1 MSLNIFC
8 LTISDQN
15 ISFEMSLQVILM
27 SATINIKL
35 FQDYFNGEA
44 PVVQVPGR
52 LYPINVN
59 VSHSPESFLSN
70 RFIFI
75 C

>member
-1 MSLNIFC
+1 
-8 LTISDQN
+8 
-15 ISFEMSLQVILM
+15 M

-59 VSHSPESFLSN
+59 VTFFWFF
-70 RFIFI
+70 FILARSRHCVFAKKIMNDFFI
-75 C
+75 TLKKLEFRSAPVP